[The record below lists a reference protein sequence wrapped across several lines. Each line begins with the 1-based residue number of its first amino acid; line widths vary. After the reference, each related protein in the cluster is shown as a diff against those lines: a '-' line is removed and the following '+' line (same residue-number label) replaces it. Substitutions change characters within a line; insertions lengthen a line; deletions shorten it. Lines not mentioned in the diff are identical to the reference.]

1 MTEFCFKKEKTFFI
15 VHRGIF
21 AASWPYTSFH
31 DLRIVLYLIFVTFAG
46 QEREIIAD
54 DLPHPFGLTQYSD
67 YIYWTDW
74 NLHSIERADKTSGKN
89 RTLIQGH
96 LDFVMDILVFHSS
109 RQDGLNDCV
118 QNNGHCGHLCLAIP
132 NGFRCGCAAHYT
144 LDPNSRNCS
153 CKFFFVCYSV
163 LHCFWLPG
171 ACDHFQY
178 RTH

>member
-1 MTEFCFKKEKTFFI
+1 MVI
-15 VHRGIF
+15 LV
-21 AASWPYTSFH
+21 
-31 DLRIVLYLIFVTFAG
+31 FVG

-153 CKFFFVCYSV
+153 CKPFYLLLYSSV
-163 LHCFWLPG
+163 LVAPRCLKGRDPKCVSKALALKVIFEYEDRVWNFISVSVTCTRHADLYFKS
-171 ACDHFQY
+171 
-178 RTH
+178 

>member
-1 MTEFCFKKEKTFFI
+1 MPVSLFI
-15 VHRGIF
+15 
-21 AASWPYTSFH
+21 
-31 DLRIVLYLIFVTFAG
+31 LYHGNCPLVDYLCFAG

-118 QNNGHCGHLCLAIP
+118 QNNGHCDHLCLAIP

-153 CKFFFVCYSV
+153 CKPFYLLLYSSV
-163 LHCFWLPG
+163 LLAPRWKRKGVPSVFQRFW
-171 ACDHFQY
+171 F
-178 RTH
+178 